1 MSTRTYTNTN
11 NKRSAPGSSGPG
23 GKSGYQGKSSG
34 YQGKSGQKGGYGSG
48 NNGSSYGKPQ
58 RDFRPTKPQPG
69 TFKGKQPQK
78 EEAAV
83 RRKRPVTQGGGSEE
97 EKEDDDEVDDDEMDV
112 DQPEGVEGAT
122 GENGEPAEKRPKLS
136 KAEKAALHAAQPHR
150 TSLLP
155 SHPLLHGTLLPL
167 WEKARR
173 ADLGKE
179 ERKVA
184 VKELYESAKGRIGEI
199 SRGHKGG
206 RVLQTV
212 RSAISFAEMKLMPR
226 SSSTEARRSDWAL
239 RWSCSLSGE
248 R

>member
-1 MSTRTYTNTN
+1 MSTKSYN
-11 NKRSAPGSSGPG
+11 NKRSAPGASGPG
-23 GKSGYQGKSSG
+23 GKSGYQGKSG
-34 YQGKSGQKGGYGSG
+34 HKGG
-48 NNGSSYGKPQ
+48 NGASYGKPQ

-69 TFKGKQPQK
+69 SLKGKQPQK
-78 EEAAV
+78 EETAV

-97 EKEDDDEVDDDEMDV
+97 EAEDEDEGDDDEMDV
-112 DQPEGVEGAT
+112 DQPEGAEGVEGAT

-184 VKELYESAKGRIGEI
+184 VKELYESAKGRIAEI

-212 RSAISFAEMKLMPR
+212 RSMILPGKAKLRLR

-239 RWSCSLSGE
+239 RWSCNRNGGT
-248 R
+248 